1 MYDNLYL
8 HGFEDSEA
16 VSALWLLFFLCCI
29 SAHVCVVSR
38 PFRWAVGRWLRV
50 QCSVIG
56 GSAQLKG
63 VGWWW
68 CVEKDGR
75 GRGGCTLGRWL
86 LTCGNSACFFFVVFT
101 SPQIMQKIIPRKP
114 LGSVHHAFSET
125 EEMDSERGTT
135 RNQLW
140 TVHC

>member
-50 QCSVIG
+50 QCSVI
-56 GSAQLKG
+56 
-63 VGWWW
+63 
-68 CVEKDGR
+68 D
-75 GRGGCTLGRWL
+75 L
-86 LTCGNSACFFFVVFT
+86 LALPALCAVLNSFYFERDNWQEVPVV
-101 SPQIMQKIIPRKP
+101 
-114 LGSVHHAFSET
+114 SVQPAS
-125 EEMDSERGTT
+125 
-135 RNQLW
+135 
-140 TVHC
+140 

>member
-1 MYDNLYL
+1 MQRDRGLC
-8 HGFEDSEA
+8 
-16 VSALWLLFFLCCI
+16 SAEGGWVVVVRGKGWEREGWVHIRQMAPDVWQFCLL
-29 SAHVCVVSR
+29 
-38 PFRWAVGRWLRV
+38 
-50 QCSVIG
+50 
-56 GSAQLKG
+56 
-63 VGWWW
+63 
-68 CVEKDGR
+68 
-75 GRGGCTLGRWL
+75 
-86 LTCGNSACFFFVVFT
+86 FFVVFT